1 MGDRWDD
8 SLDWTA
14 PFESRSSIGC
24 VSHQVINGCAFS
36 CHFILLFLAIA
47 AAFSVQTYGQS
58 ATTGGLEGV
67 VLDPSGAYVAGAT
80 VTLVNQQT
88 GRSDSVTA
96 DSEGR
101 FGLFLLPPGNYTLQA
116 SKADLQLAPRD
127 PITISVTETI
137 SVELRLQIKT
147 LVGTVGVSSEP
158 FALQT
163 DNSTVGHV
171 VNQSAIVGLPLV
183 TRNFTQLASLSPGI
197 ATGVYNAGELGSGGT
212 ALSQIAKSNDGIFA
226 HGARSYQ
233 NNFELDGLSV
243 SDVQGSGAYSGGI
256 PLPNPDSIQEFKI
269 QTALFDAGF
278 GRYGGSNISVI
289 TRSGGNKVHG
299 TLFDFFRNNVL
310 NANDFF
316 LIRAGQ
322 PRPVLNQSQFGFTLG
337 GPLLKDKL
345 FVFGSYQG
353 TRQLNGL
360 AAGQARIACTATIE
374 MPPLTNDRSAAAL
387 GKLFGGMKGALGGVA
402 VRPDGSNINPVAL
415 TLLNFRLPD
424 GGFLVPTPQTVNP
437 GLPFAEQG
445 FYAVSQP
452 CHFSEDQY
460 STNLDYS
467 ASQKSSLRARFFL
480 ANDNETVSFPGN
492 GLNPSGNISGFSTPS
507 SSGFV
512 VFSLVHTYVIN
523 DKWLNQAQV
532 GFVRT
537 TSTTGHNAP
546 FKWSDVGVAEGEMN
560 SENELPSLS
569 ILGSV
574 SMASAFPRGFTQNS
588 FIASDV
594 MSIERGAHAFQLGGS
609 VTRLQDNASNVG
621 LGSVLEFLSWPDFLL
636 GLSATDNGT
645 ERFSNVYASLDD
657 FGLLDREYRVWEGS
671 AFAQDNYRIVP
682 SLTLN
687 LGLRYERLGQ
697 FADELGRNSTFDI
710 TRADP
715 NPPPGGSLA
724 GYTVAS
730 NFDGVAPAGVTRTDN
745 PFGNDGLGQNTLAP
759 RVGFAWQVSPGES
772 RLVLRG
778 GYGLYYSRPTGQ
790 DFLLSAV
797 GPPFS
802 LQRLSIGP
810 TNANAS
816 FATPFAQ
823 PFPTPNSFPLFVP
836 YKPGGALSISTA
848 APGIRPALIQ
858 QFSLNSQTEL
868 HEGWQ
873 LEIGYVG
880 ARGTHQQ
887 RLRSTNQ
894 ALSASPDNPIRGA
907 TSNTVANISSRVPLL
922 GIPADSLRYLESEGN
937 TWYNG
942 LEASLTRRLS
952 NGLQLL
958 ASYTFS
964 KTLDTDGADV
974 NGTSAGSVLT
984 LGDQNSA
991 DQRWGRA
998 SFDRAQRFVLS
1009 ATWMLPSPT
1018 RGVENAFLGGWSLG
1032 GIATAQSGTALTI
1045 ADTNSNNVFGISED
1059 RAQLTGLCAP
1069 GRYLSGG
1076 SVESRLNNYF
1086 NKSCFTNPPIIG
1098 ADGVG
1103 TAFGDSATGIVNGPG
1118 QANLDLALSKR
1129 VPFAWPHDGSSL
1141 EIRSEFYN
1149 ALNHP
1154 QFANPD
1160 SNFTSPTFGVISS
1173 TSVSARVGQVALKFV
1188 F

>member
-1 MGDRWDD
+1 MVNSLDD
-8 SLDWTA
+8 SIGWTA
-14 PFESRSSIGC
+14 TFESGYPIGC
-24 VSHQVINGCAFS
+24 VSHRTINRRPHPGRWLLLLLAVVAGSAFQTCA
-36 CHFILLFLAIA
+36 
-47 AAFSVQTYGQS
+47 QT
-58 ATTGGLEGV
+58 ATTGALQGV
-67 VLDPSGAYVAGAT
+67 VLDPSGASVAGAT
-80 VTLVNQQT
+80 VAVVNQQT

-96 DSEGR
+96 DKEGR
-101 FGLFLLPPGNYTLQA
+101 FGFFLLSPGNYELEA
-116 SKADLQLAPRD
+116 SKADLELAPGD
-127 PITISVTETI
+127 TITISVTETA
-137 SVELRLQIKT
+137 SLELRLRIRT
-147 LVGTVGVSSEP
+147 VVGSVSVSSQP
-158 FALQT
+158 VASQT
-163 DNSTVGHV
+163 DNSTLGRV
-171 VNQSAIVGLPLV
+171 VNQNTIVGLPLV
-183 TRNFTQLASLSPGI
+183 TRNFTQLASLSPGV

-212 ALSQIAKSNDGIFA
+212 ALSQISKSNDGIFT

-269 QTALFDAGF
+269 QTALYDAGF

-289 TRSGGNKVHG
+289 TKSGGNQIHG
-299 TLFDFFRNNVL
+299 SIFEFFRNNVL

-337 GPLLKDKL
+337 GPILKDKL

-374 MPPLTNDRSAAAL
+374 TPPLTNDRSAAAI
-387 GKLFGGMKGALGGVA
+387 GNLFGGMKGALGGVA
-402 VRPDGSNINPVAL
+402 IRPDGSNINAVAL
-415 TLLNFRLPD
+415 ALLNVRLPD
-424 GGFLVPTPQTVNP
+424 GGFLIPTPQTINP

-445 FYAVSQP
+445 FYAVSHP

-460 STNLDYS
+460 STNLDYN

-492 GLNPSGNISGFSTPS
+492 GLNPSGNISGFSTPGN
-507 SSGFV
+507 SGFV
-512 VFSLVHTYVIN
+512 VFSLSHTYVIN
-523 DKWLNQAQV
+523 ERWLNEARV

-537 TSTTGHNAP
+537 TSTTGHQAP
-546 FKWSDVGVAEGEMN
+546 FNWSDVGVAEGEMN

-569 ILGSV
+569 ILGSI
-574 SMASAFPRGFTQNS
+574 SMASAFPRSFTQNS
-588 FIASDV
+588 FIGSDV
-594 MSIERGAHAFQLGGS
+594 MSIERGPHAFQVGGS
-609 VTRLQDNASNVG
+609 VTRLQDNATNVG
-621 LGSVLEFLSWPDFLL
+621 LGSFLQFLSWPDFLL
-636 GLSATDNGT
+636 GLDATDNGT
-645 ERFSNVYASLDD
+645 GEFSNIYASVDD

-671 AFAQDNYRIVP
+671 AFVQDNYRILP

-710 TRADP
+710 SRADP
-715 NPPPGGSLA
+715 NPPSAGSLA

-730 NFDGVAPAGVTRTDN
+730 NFAGTPPAGVTRIDN
-745 PFGNDGLGQNTLAP
+745 PFANDGLGQNTLAP
-759 RVGFAWQVSPGES
+759 RIGFAWQVSPNE
-772 RLVLRG
+772 RQLLLRG
-778 GYGLYYSRPTGQ
+778 GYGIYYSRPTGQ
-790 DFLLSAV
+790 AFLETAA
-797 GPPFS
+797 GAPFA
-802 LQRLSIGP
+802 LPRLSTGL

-823 PFPTPNSFPLFVP
+823 PFPTPDNFPLFVP
-836 YKPGGALSISTA
+836 YKPGGSLTIATTA
-848 APGIRPALIQ
+848 PAIRPALIQ
-858 QFSLNSQTEL
+858 QFSLNLQTEL
-868 HEGWQ
+868 HKGW
-873 LEIGYVG
+873 LLDIGYVG

-887 RLRSTNQ
+887 RYRSANQ
-894 ALSASPDNPIRGA
+894 ALAASPDNPIRGV
-907 TSNTVANISSRVPLL
+907 TSNTIANISLRVPVV
-922 GIPADSLRYLESEGN
+922 GVPPDSLRYLESEGS

-942 LEASLTRRLS
+942 LEVSLTRRLS
-952 NGLQLL
+952 HGLQLH

-964 KTLDTDGADV
+964 KTLDSDGADI
-974 NGTSAGSVLT
+974 NGTSAANALT

-991 DQRWGRA
+991 HQRWGRA
-998 SFDRAQRFVLS
+998 DFDRAQRFVLS
-1009 ATWMLPSPT
+1009 ATWTLPSPT
-1018 RGVENAFLGGWSLG
+1018 SGVENTFLGGWNLG
-1032 GIATAQSGTALTI
+1032 AIVTAQSGTALTI
-1045 ADTNSNNVFGISED
+1045 ANTNSNNVFGISED

>member
-1 MGDRWDD
+1 MADRWDD
-8 SLDWTA
+8 RQNWTTA
-14 PFESRSSIGC
+14 FETGRPGYC
-24 VSHQVINGCAFS
+24 VTHQLINGHPHPNRF
-36 CHFILLFLAIA
+36 LLLLLAVVA
-47 AAFSVQTYGQS
+47 GFVVQTCAQT

-67 VLDPSGAYVAGAT
+67 VMDPSGAYVAGAT
-80 VTLVNQQT
+80 ITLVNQQT

-96 DSEGR
+96 DKEGR
-101 FGLFLLPPGNYTLQA
+101 FGFFLLSPGNYELEA
-116 SKADLQLAPRD
+116 SKADLELAPGD
-127 PITISVTETI
+127 TITISVTETA
-137 SVELRLQIKT
+137 SLELRLRIKT
-147 LVGTVGVSSEP
+147 VVGIVSVSSQS
-158 FALQT
+158 FAFQT
-163 DNSTVGHV
+163 DNSTLGHV
-171 VNQSAIVGLPLV
+171 VNQTAIAGLPLV
-183 TRNFTQLASLSPGI
+183 TRNFTQLASLSPGVI
-197 ATGVYNAGELGSGGT
+197 TGVYNAGELGSGGT
-212 ALSQIAKSNDGIFA
+212 ALSQISESNDGIFA

-233 NNFELDGLSV
+233 NNFEIDGVSV

-256 PLPNPDSIQEFKI
+256 PLPNPDAIQEFKV
-269 QTALFDAGF
+269 QTALYDAAF
-278 GRYGGSNISVI
+278 GRYGGANVSVI
-289 TRSGGNKVHG
+289 TKSGGNKIHG
-299 TLFDFFRNNVL
+299 TIFEFFRNNVL

-337 GPLLKDKL
+337 GPILKDKL
-345 FVFGSYQG
+345 FLFGSYQG

-374 MPPLTNDRSAAAL
+374 MPPLTNDRSAGAL

-402 VRPDGSNINPVAL
+402 IRPDGSNINPVAL

-452 CHFSEDQY
+452 CHFFEDQY

-492 GLNPSGNISGFSTPS
+492 GLNPSGNISGFSTPGN
-507 SSGFV
+507 SGFV
-512 VFSLVHTYVIN
+512 VFSLSHTYVIN
-523 DKWLNQAQV
+523 DRWLNEARV

-546 FKWSDVGVAEGEMN
+546 FKWSDVGVSEGEMN
-560 SENELPSLS
+560 SENELPSLN
-569 ILGSV
+569 ILGSI

-621 LGSVLEFLSWPDFLL
+621 IGSFLQFLSWPDFLL
-636 GLSATDNGT
+636 GMNSTDNGT
-645 ERFSNVYASLDD
+645 EKFSNVYASVDD
-657 FGLLDREYRVWEGS
+657 FGLLNREYRVWEAS
-671 AFAQDNYRIVP
+671 AFVQDNFKIVP

-697 FADELGRNSTFDI
+697 FADELGRNSSFDI
-710 TRADP
+710 SRADP
-715 NPPPGGSLA
+715 NPPAEGSLA

-730 NFDGVAPAGVTRTDN
+730 NFDGTPPPGVTRADN
-745 PFGNDGLGQNTLAP
+745 PFANDGLGQNTFAP
-759 RVGFAWQVSPGES
+759 RIGFAWQISPSES
-772 RLVLRG
+772 NLVLRG
-778 GYGLYYSRPTGQ
+778 GYGMYYSRPTGQ
-790 DFLLSAV
+790 ASLAAAA
-797 GPPFS
+797 GAPFA
-802 LQRLSIGP
+802 LPRLSIGL

-823 PFPTPNSFPLFVP
+823 PFPTPDSFPLFVP
-836 YKPGGALSISTA
+836 YKPGGALSIATT

-858 QFSLNSQTEL
+858 QFSFGLQTEL

-873 LEIGYVG
+873 LEMGYVG
-880 ARGTHQQ
+880 ARATHQQ

-894 ALSASPDNPIRGA
+894 ALSASPSNPIRGA
-907 TSNTVANISSRVPLL
+907 TSNTVANISSRVPLI
-922 GIPADSLRYLESEGN
+922 GIPADSLHYLESEGS

-942 LEASLTRRLS
+942 LEVSLTKRLS

-964 KTLDTDGADV
+964 KTLDSDGADI
-974 NGTSAGSVLT
+974 NDTSAGNALT
-984 LGDQNSA
+984 LGDQNSTR
-991 DQRWGRA
+991 QRWGRA
-998 SFDRAQRFVLS
+998 NFDRTQRFVLS

-1032 GIATAQSGTALTI
+1032 IIAAAQSGGALTV

-1059 RAQLTGLCAP
+1059 RAQLTGSCGP
-1069 GRYLSGG
+1069 GRYLSAG
-1076 SVESRLNNYF
+1076 SIESRLNNYF
-1086 NKSCFTNPPIIG
+1086 NRSCFTTPPIIG

-1103 TAFGDSATGIVNGPG
+1103 TAFGDSATGIVNGPA
-1118 QANLDLALSKR
+1118 QTNLDLALSKR
-1129 VPFAWPHDGSSL
+1129 VSFEWPHDGSSL
-1141 EIRSEFYN
+1141 ELRAEFYN

-1154 QFANPD
+1154 QFSNPD
-1160 SNFTSPTFGVISS
+1160 NNFTSPTFGVISS
-1173 TSVSARVGQVALKFV
+1173 TSVSARVAQVALKFA